1 MKTVLGHALSVL
13 SFFEPMV
20 EKPLNFT
27 YVYWFLIIML
37 LLFFLYYFKR
47 AVLNRQNDRHW
58 SATADVSFRVF
69 CERKSDTNITTHFP
83 PAYNTIC
90 NNRCAF
96 YFSEVLKLYRL
107 CNKKRMRKKI
117 LS

>member
-37 LLFFLYYFKR
+37 LLFFF
-47 AVLNRQNDRHW
+47 VL
-58 SATADVSFRVF
+58 F
-69 CERKSDTNITTHFP
+69 
-83 PAYNTIC
+83 
-90 NNRCAF
+90 
-96 YFSEVLKLYRL
+96 
-107 CNKKRMRKKI
+107 
-117 LS
+117 